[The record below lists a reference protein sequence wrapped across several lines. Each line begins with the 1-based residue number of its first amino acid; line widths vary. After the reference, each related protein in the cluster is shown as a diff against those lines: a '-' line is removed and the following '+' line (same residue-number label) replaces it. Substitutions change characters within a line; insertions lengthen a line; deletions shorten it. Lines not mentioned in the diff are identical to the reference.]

1 MIIIL
6 SSGKL
11 ENGIYSEEVSNGK
24 TLTICTVSESFSHD
38 GSSTEIE
45 ECVIQ
50 VGTILESGAES
61 ISSCPSIIGMGNSV
75 MRLASDDPELQGKK
89 LSAANIDYCYVEMY
103 V

>member
-1 MIIIL
+1 MIITI
-6 SSGKL
+6 SAGKL
-11 ENGIYSEEVSNGK
+11 ENGIYREEVSNGK
-24 TLTICTVSESFSHD
+24 TLTICMVSESFSHD

-50 VGTILESGAES
+50 VGTLLESGAES
-61 ISSCPSIIGMGNSV
+61 VVACPSIIGMGNSV

-89 LSAANIDYCYVEMY
+89 LSVANIDYCYVELY